1 MLTSNSRDSFTT
13 RIVTS
18 LVIVATVMIGSL
30 GYALSNIQV
39 VA

>member
-1 MLTSNSRDSFTT
+1 MFTRNTYDSFTT

-18 LVIVATVMIGSL
+18 LVIAATAMIGSL
-30 GYALSNIQV
+30 GYALTHIQV

>member
-1 MLTSNSRDSFTT
+1 MFTSNARNSFTT

-18 LVIVATVMIGSL
+18 LVIAATVVFGSL
-30 GYALSNIQV
+30 SFALTNIQV

>member
-1 MLTSNSRDSFTT
+1 MLTRNSRDSFTT

-18 LVIVATVMIGSL
+18 LVIAATVMIGAL
-30 GYALSNIQV
+30 GYALGNIQV

>member
-1 MLTSNSRDSFTT
+1 MFTRDTNDSFTT

-18 LVIVATVMIGSL
+18 LVIAATVAIGSL
-30 GYALSNIQV
+30 SYAVANIQV

>member
-1 MLTSNSRDSFTT
+1 MFTSNTRNSFTT

-18 LVIVATVMIGSL
+18 LVVAATVMIGSL
-30 GYALSNIQV
+30 GYALANIQV

>member
-1 MLTSNSRDSFTT
+1 MFTGNTRNSFTT

-18 LVIVATVMIGSL
+18 LVVAATVMIGSL
-30 GYALSNIQV
+30 GYALANIQV